1 MDDTRYRSRKF
12 IIASASFVAVTLMTW
27 WGCYD
32 AAKTG
37 QDIAIIIGA
46 WGVCDGAILKIYTDA
61 NNKAA
66 KINGASD

>member
-1 MDDTRYRSRKF
+1 MDDKFRSRKF
-12 IIASASFVAVTLMTW
+12 IISAASFVAVTLMAW

-46 WGVCDGAILKIYTDA
+46 WGVCDGAILKIYGCEQQGGKD
-61 NNKAA
+61 KWRV
-66 KINGASD
+66 